1 MFTLNVE
8 LFWSLFVFGIRVRG
22 PGRFCRSSSFFFHWP
37 AELLTSFVRHHRSGV
52 QKKQDDTRQSSNGP
66 RTRTPPT
73 DVITAWQA
81 KPDLKTINFNEKRF
95 SDKVTQ
101 LSIIQF
107 FLCQVVL
114 TWDGGFYAGR
124 PLERERVSGSVFRTT
139 DGVWQKRNV
148 KFFAQ

>member
-1 MFTLNVE
+1 MYMFTLNVE

-22 PGRFCRSSSFFFHWP
+22 RGRFCRSSSFFFHCP

-114 TWDGGFYAGR
+114 T
-124 PLERERVSGSVFRTT
+124 
-139 DGVWQKRNV
+139 
-148 KFFAQ
+148 